1 MYNNN
6 TSNYFDA
13 LLYYI
18 IIVIGPWEHIMMAGV
33 GGFVGYN
40 YYKWEDQML
49 TLVNEQRTIRNMP
62 SIKRDDIMKT
72 PIILGK
78 KNV

>member
-1 MYNNN
+1 MI
-6 TSNYFDA
+6 F
-13 LLYYI
+13 LFI
-18 IIVIGPWEHIMMAGV
+18 HIGPWEHVLMAGV

-40 YYKWEDQML
+40 YYKWENQML
-49 TLVNEQRTIRNMP
+49 NLVNEQRALRNMP

-78 KNV
+78 KEE